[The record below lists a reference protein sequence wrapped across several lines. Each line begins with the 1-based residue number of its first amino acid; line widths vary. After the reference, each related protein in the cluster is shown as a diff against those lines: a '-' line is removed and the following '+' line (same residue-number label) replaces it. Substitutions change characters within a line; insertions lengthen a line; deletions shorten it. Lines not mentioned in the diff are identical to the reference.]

1 MPEPKRYDEFVCTW
15 HYFLKDLER
24 VIGKDTSGQAAKTV
38 SLYLIKQFYLIP
50 YNKEEEFYPQFE
62 ERMAG
67 AKRALAGF
75 LAM

>member
-1 MPEPKRYDEFVCTW
+1 M
-15 HYFLKDLER
+15 
-24 VIGKDTSGQAAKTV
+24 IGKDTSGQAAKTV
-38 SLYLIKQFYLIP
+38 SLFLMKQFYLIP

>member
-1 MPEPKRYDEFVCTW
+1 MDRYAGAE
-15 HYFLKDLER
+15 
-24 VIGKDTSGQAAKTV
+24 
-38 SLYLIKQFYLIP
+38 
-50 YNKEEEFYPQFE
+50 KEEEFYPQFE